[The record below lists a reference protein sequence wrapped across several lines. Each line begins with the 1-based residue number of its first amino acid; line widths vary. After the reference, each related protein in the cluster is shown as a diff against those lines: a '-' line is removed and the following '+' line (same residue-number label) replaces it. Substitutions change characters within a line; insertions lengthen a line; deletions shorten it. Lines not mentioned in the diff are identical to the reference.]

1 VPDALEQLIP
11 LPDAPDRPA
20 PSRNGH
26 GRRLKVL
33 QLTDRV
39 GTHGGAEHLTMQI
52 AERLD
57 PARFESMVCA
67 TRFSSRER
75 EKDTVEDAAVALRRA
90 GVRFLGL
97 DRRTRAHAWTWWPL
111 VRLLRK
117 ERVDVIHAHKFGSNI
132 WGVVFGRLCGVP
144 VVVTHEHGWSFE
156 GWAKTIMDRELIARG
171 SNALIA
177 VSREDRR
184 RMIELEKISPETAV
198 FVPNGIPA
206 LPQPSGRDVRAE
218 LGIGAEDPV
227 VTTVGF
233 LRQPKAM
240 DVLIEGASRIAPRF
254 PGLKVLIVGEGADRP
269 VYEALIDRLGVQDTV
284 KLLGL
289 RSDVP
294 DLLRASDVAVLS
306 TNSEGSPLSVME
318 YMDAGLPVVAT
329 RVGGIPDLI
338 EHGVHGLLVEPQDAA
353 GLGDAIARL
362 LSDPD
367 EARQMG
373 KRGRE
378 RRQREFDIDV
388 MVDNLQNLY
397 LELFSRTRRG
407 RREAPIGA
415 DGATAP
421 PRS

>member
-1 VPDALEQLIP
+1 LPDALEQLIP

-20 PSRNGH
+20 PSSRNGH

-67 TRFSSRER
+67 TRFSAAER
-75 EKDTVEDAAVALRRA
+75 EKDTVEDAAETLQRA

-97 DRRTRAHAWTWWPL
+97 DRRTRAHAWAWWPL
-111 VRLLRK
+111 ARLLRR
-117 ERVDVIHAHKFGSNI
+117 ERVDVIHAHKFGSNV

-156 GWAKTIMDRELIARG
+156 GRAKTIMDRELIARG
-171 SNALIA
+171 SNAFIA

-184 RMIELEKISPETAV
+184 RMIELQKISPETAI
-198 FVPNGIPA
+198 FVANGIPA
-206 LPQPSGRDVRAE
+206 LPPPSGRDVRAE
-218 LGIGAEDPV
+218 LGIGTEDPV

-240 DVLIEGASRIAPRF
+240 DVLIEAAARIAPRF
-254 PGLKVLIVGEGADRP
+254 PTLRVLIVGEGADRP
-269 VYEALIDRLGVQDTV
+269 VYEALIERLGVHDTV

-294 DLLRASDVAVLS
+294 DLLAASDVAVLS

-318 YMDAGLPVVAT
+318 YMDAALPVVAT

-338 EHGVHGLLVEPQDAA
+338 DDGVQGLLVEPQDAA
-353 GLGDAIARL
+353 GLGDAIARVL
-362 LSDPD
+362 DDPE
-367 EARQMG
+367 EARRMG
-373 KRGRE
+373 ERGRE
-378 RRQREFDIDV
+378 RRRREFDIDV
-388 MVDNLQNLY
+388 MVANLQDLY
-397 LELFSRTRRG
+397 LELFARTRRG
-407 RREAPIGA
+407 RREASIGVSA
-415 DGATAP
+415 

>member
-1 VPDALEQLIP
+1 VPDALQQLSPQITVP
-11 LPDAPDRPA
+11 ETPPAVALP
-20 PSRNGH
+20 H

-57 PARFESMVCA
+57 PERFESMVCA
-67 TRFSSRER
+67 TRHSASEQ
-75 EKDTVEDAAVALRRA
+75 EKQTVTEAAEALEAA

-97 DRRTRAHAWTWWPL
+97 NRHTRAHFWAWRPL
-111 VRLLRK
+111 ISLLRK

-144 VVVTHEHGWSFE
+144 VVVTHEHGWGFE
-156 GWAKTIMDRELIARG
+156 GKAKMVIDRELIARG
-171 SNALIA
+171 SNAFIA

-184 RMIELEKISPETAV
+184 RMIELERIKPQDAV
-198 FVPNGIPA
+198 FVANGIPA
-206 LPQPSGRDVRAE
+206 LPPPSGRDVRAE
-218 LGIGAEDPV
+218 LGIGADDLV

-240 DVLIEGASRIAPRF
+240 DVLIEAAAQLAPRF
-254 PGLKVLIVGEGADRP
+254 PRLKVLIVGEGADRP
-269 VYEALIDRLGVQDTV
+269 IYEALIEKLRVGDTV

-294 DLLRASDVAVLS
+294 DLLAETDVSVLS

-318 YMDAGLPVVAT
+318 YMDAGLPVVGT

-338 EHGVHGLLVEPQDAA
+338 DDGVQGLLVEPGDPD
-353 GLGDAIARL
+353 GLAQAIGRL
-362 LSDPD
+362 LDDPD
-367 EARQMG
+367 EARRMG
-373 KRGRE
+373 ERGRE
-378 RRQREFDIDV
+378 RRRREFDIDV
-388 MVDNLQNLY
+388 MVRNLENLY
-397 LELFSRTRRG
+397 LELYANTRRWAQLS
-407 RREAPIGA
+407 R
-415 DGATAP
+415 
-421 PRS
+421 

>member
-11 LPDAPDRPA
+11 LPGAPDRPA
-20 PSRNGH
+20 DSRNGH
-26 GRRLKVL
+26 GRRLKVV

-52 AERLD
+52 AERFD
-57 PARFESMVCA
+57 PARFESIVCA
-67 TRFSSRER
+67 TRFSASER
-75 EKDTVEDAAVALRRA
+75 EKATVEDAAVALRKA

-97 DRRTRAHAWTWWPL
+97 DRKTRAHAWAWWPL
-111 VRLLRK
+111 VRLLRR

-156 GWAKTIMDRELIARG
+156 GRAKMIMDRELIARG
-171 SNALIA
+171 SDAFIA

-184 RMIELEKISPETAV
+184 RMIELEKIDPETAV

-206 LPQPSGRDVRAE
+206 LPPPSGRDVRAE
-218 LGIGAEDPV
+218 LGIGPDDPV
-227 VTTVGF
+227 VTSVGF

-240 DVLIEGASRIAPRF
+240 DVLIDAAARIAPRF
-254 PGLKVLIVGEGADRP
+254 PSLKVLIVGEGADRP
-269 VYEALIDRLGVQDTV
+269 VYEALIDRLGVGDTV

-294 DLLRASDVAVLS
+294 DLLAASDAAVLS

-338 EHGVHGLLVEPQDAA
+338 DHGVEGLLVEPQDAA
-353 GLGDAIARL
+353 GLGDALARVL
-362 LSDPD
+362 DDPE
-367 EARQMG
+367 EARRMG
-373 KRGRE
+373 E
-378 RRQREFDIDV
+378 RARARRRREFDIDV
-388 MVDNLQNLY
+388 MVENLQNLY
-397 LELFSRTRRG
+397 LELYAGTRRG
-407 RREAPIGA
+407 RRDAA
-415 DGATAP
+415 V
-421 PRS
+421 RS

>member
-1 VPDALEQLIP
+1 MPDALQQLIP
-11 LPDAPDRPA
+11 LPDAPDRPE

-57 PARFESMVCA
+57 PQRFESMVCA
-67 TRFSSRER
+67 TRFSASER
-75 EKDTVEDAAVALRRA
+75 EKETVEEAAAELQAA

-97 DRRTRAHAWTWWPL
+97 NRRTRAHAWAWLPL
-111 VRLLRK
+111 ARLLRR
-117 ERVDVIHAHKFGSNI
+117 ERVDVVHAHKFGSNI

-156 GWAKTIMDRELIARG
+156 GKMKTIIDRELIARG
-171 SNALIA
+171 SDAFIA

-184 RMIELEKISPETAV
+184 RMIELEGIDPERAV
-198 FVPNGIPA
+198 FVPNGIKA
-206 LPQPSGRDVRAE
+206 LPPPSGRDVHAE
-218 LGIGAEDPV
+218 LGIAAGAPI

-240 DVLIEGASRIAPRF
+240 DVLIEAAGRIAPRF
-254 PGLKVLIVGEGADRP
+254 PGLRVLIVGEGADRP
-269 VYEALIDRLGVQDTV
+269 VYEALIERLGLQDTV

-294 DLLRASDVAVLS
+294 DLLAASDVAVLS

-338 EHGVHGLLVEPQDAA
+338 DDGVEGLLVKPQDPD
-353 GLGDAIARL
+353 GLGDAIARML
-362 LSDPD
+362 DDPD
-367 EARQMG
+367 EARRMG
-373 KRGRE
+373 ERGRE
-378 RRQREFDIDV
+378 RRRREFDIGV
-388 MVDNLQNLY
+388 MVDRLQNLY
-397 LELFSRTRRG
+397 LDLYAATRRG
-407 RREAPIGA
+407 RRDAAIRPA
-415 DGATAP
+415 RPA
-421 PRS
+421 R

>member
-1 VPDALEQLIP
+1 VPDALEQLIT
-11 LPDAPDRPA
+11 LPDAPDRAA

-26 GRRLKVL
+26 GRRLKVV

-57 PARFESMVCA
+57 PARFESIVCA
-67 TRFSSRER
+67 TRFSPSER
-75 EKDTVEDAAVALRRA
+75 EKETVEDAAEALRSA
-90 GVRFLGL
+90 GVRFVGL
-97 DRRTRAHAWTWWPL
+97 DRHTRAHVWAWAPL
-111 VRLLRK
+111 VRLLRR
-117 ERVDVIHAHKFGSNI
+117 ERVDVIHAHKFGSNV

-156 GWAKTIMDRELIARG
+156 GRAKMIMDRELIARG
-171 SNALIA
+171 SNAFIA

-184 RMIELEKISPETAV
+184 RMIELEKISPERAV

-206 LPQPSGRDVRAE
+206 LPAPSGRDVHGE
-218 LGIGAEDPV
+218 LGIGERDRV

-240 DVLIEGASRIAPRF
+240 DVLIEAAARIAPRF
-254 PGLKVLIVGEGADRP
+254 PGLRVLIVGEGADRP
-269 VYEALIDRLGVQDTV
+269 LYEALIDRLGVKDVVT
-284 KLLGL
+284 LLGL

-294 DLLRASDVAVLS
+294 DLLAASDVAVLS

-318 YMDAGLPVVAT
+318 YMDAGLPTVAT

-338 EHGVHGLLVEPQDAA
+338 DHGSEGLLVEPQDPV

-362 LSDPD
+362 LDDPD
-367 EARQMG
+367 EARRMG
-373 KRGRE
+373 ERASE
-378 RRQREFDIDV
+378 RRRREFDIDV
-388 MVDNLQNLY
+388 MVENLQSLY
-397 LELFSRTRRG
+397 TDLYARTRRG
-407 RREAPIGA
+407 RREAAARTGA
-415 DGATAP
+415 AT
-421 PRS
+421 

>member
-1 VPDALEQLIP
+1 LPDALEQLIT
-11 LPDAPDRPA
+11 LPDVPDSPA

-67 TRFSSRER
+67 TRFSASER
-75 EKDTVEDAAVALRRA
+75 EKDTVEDAAVALREA

-97 DRRTRAHAWTWWPL
+97 DRRTRAHVWAWWPL
-111 VRLLRK
+111 VQLLRR
-117 ERVDVIHAHKFGSNI
+117 ERVDVIHAHKFGSNV

-144 VVVTHEHGWSFE
+144 VVITHEHGWSFE
-156 GWAKTIMDRELIARG
+156 RGAKMIVDRELIARG
-171 SNALIA
+171 SNAFIA

-184 RMIELEKISPETAV
+184 RMVELQKISPETAI
-198 FVPNGIPA
+198 FVANGIPA
-206 LPQPSGRDVRAE
+206 LPAPSGRDVRAE
-218 LGIGAEDPV
+218 LGIGPEDPV

-240 DVLIEGASRIAPRF
+240 DILIEAAARIAPRF
-254 PGLKVLIVGEGADRP
+254 PALRVLIVGEGDDRP
-269 VYEALIDRLGVQDTV
+269 VYEALIDRLGVHDTV
-284 KLLGL
+284 RLLGL

-294 DLLRASDVAVLS
+294 DLLAASDVAVLS

-338 EHGVHGLLVEPQDAA
+338 DDGVQGLLVEPQDAA
-353 GLGDAIARL
+353 GLGDAIARVL
-362 LSDPD
+362 DDPE
-367 EARQMG
+367 EARRMG
-373 KRGRE
+373 ERGRE
-378 RRQREFDIDV
+378 RRRREFDIDV
-388 MVDNLQNLY
+388 MVANLQDLY
-397 LELFSRTRRG
+397 LELFAQTRRG
-407 RREAPIGA
+407 RRETSIGVS
-415 DGATAP
+415 P

>member
-1 VPDALEQLIP
+1 LSDALEQLIP
-11 LPDAPDRPA
+11 LPDAPDGPVL
-20 PSRNGH
+20 SRNGH

-67 TRFSSRER
+67 TRFSAAER
-75 EKDTVEDAAVALRRA
+75 DKETVEEAAAALRAA
-90 GVRFLGL
+90 GVRVLGL
-97 DRRTRAHAWTWWPL
+97 DRRTRAHVWAWWPL
-111 VRLLRK
+111 VRLLRR

-156 GWAKTIMDRELIARG
+156 GRAKMILDRRLIAGG
-171 SNALIA
+171 SNAFVA

-184 RMIELEKISPETAV
+184 RMIELEKISPERAV
-198 FVPNGIPA
+198 FIPNGIPP
-206 LPQPSGRDVRAE
+206 LPPPSGRDVRAE
-218 LGIGAEDPV
+218 LGIGAGDQV

-240 DVLIEGASRIAPRF
+240 DVLIEAAARIAPRF
-254 PGLKVLIVGEGADRP
+254 QALKVLIVGEGADRP
-269 VYEALIDRLGVQDTV
+269 VYEALIDRLGVHDKV
-284 KLLGL
+284 RLLGL

-294 DLLRASDVAVLS
+294 DLLATSDVAVLS

-338 EHGVHGLLVEPQDAA
+338 DDGVEGYLVEPQDPA
-353 GLGDAIARL
+353 GLGDAIARVL
-362 LSDPD
+362 DDPE
-367 EARQMG
+367 EARRMG
-373 KRGRE
+373 ERARE
-378 RRQREFDIDV
+378 RRRREFDIDV
-388 MVDNLQNLY
+388 MVENLQDLY
-397 LELFSRTRRG
+397 LDLYAGTRRG
-407 RREAPIGA
+407 RRETPL
-415 DGATAP
+415 
-421 PRS
+421 RSH